1 MIYFALYN
9 VLLCILDIIMI
20 CLILHQLGRKH
31 VWSPGRGNKKGS
43 SSQMQQ
49 GFLGIKYFVIGAK
62 GCVQHWILIWSWI
75 WLHSWPVCMIPTAFC
90 LVQSPK
96 RIKQEKLSLPYFR
109 PFFSLVLFRTLVHH
123 YSFPSFVLYTKCSQ
137 TVLKW
142 SKMHPLGHKSYNSCF
157 RGPLTDYL
165 WLFFQAIPS
174 LRIFDTTVSF
184 FCMLA

>member
-109 PFFSLVLFRTLVHH
+109 PFFHLYCSGHSSIIIRFLLLYCIQNVARQSSNGLKCTHQDIRVITLA
-123 YSFPSFVLYTKCSQ
+123 
-137 TVLKW
+137 
-142 SKMHPLGHKSYNSCF
+142 LGGH
-157 RGPLTDYL
+157 
-165 WLFFQAIPS
+165 
-174 LRIFDTTVSF
+174 
-184 FCMLA
+184 